1 MTVAMVKTVKRW
13 RKQSTGLSSG
23 AGPILRSECCVE
35 YIETDRKVHQNKV
48 CVTAGNLKRMKY
60 QHKIQNSMHKTRTH
74 SNQTKT
80 HHEGGKVGTTSH
92 PYPRS

>member
-1 MTVAMVKTVKRW
+1 MTVAVVKTVKRW

-23 AGPILRSECCVE
+23 AGALLHSECCIE
-35 YIETDRKVHQNKV
+35 YIKTDRKAHQNKV

-80 HHEGGKVGTTSH
+80 RHEGGIVGTTSH